1 MDGRGLELKTDRLL
15 ITTLNR
21 PNGSRGGFQAMVVM
35 SASLR
40 YHRTTECLE
49 IRRWRWFRQSLP
61 QGSRKPLQL
70 WPKPA
75 SDKRLRLDCGLCS
88 ACKAPSHLS
97 WCSSPIQD
105 FAWLTVRGV
114 QRFRVQV
121 EPNLHSKPL
130 SVCVSS
136 AKTGFPA
143 LETIATLMRR
153 SNCVCTQSIG
163 RGANPVHSV

>member
-21 PNGSRGGFQAMVVM
+21 PNGSSGGFQTMVVM
-35 SASLR
+35 SVSLR

-114 QRFRVQV
+114 QRFRVQKLGF
-121 EPNLHSKPL
+121 LHSKLLQPSCGGATASARRVSVVVPTRCTACDTGVPL
-130 SVCVSS
+130 CESTMVTVS
-136 AKTGFPA
+136 
-143 LETIATLMRR
+143 
-153 SNCVCTQSIG
+153 
-163 RGANPVHSV
+163 